1 MATVVIFGKVAE
13 VVNEGYPRMKV
24 WETYDFRGE
33 ARSRLWTVW
42 LDNGTNI
49 KKDDEVEVNGSLG
62 TKVGTYNKPGQ
73 DTKQVVEHS
82 LNNCQ
87 VTLTKAAE
95 PKTSIDEVINILEPA
110 PGLPTH
116 TPF

>member
-13 VVNEGYPRMKV
+13 VVNESYPRIKV

-33 ARSRLWTVW
+33 PRNRLWTIW

-49 KKDDEVEVNGSLG
+49 KKDDEVQVDGSLG

-73 DTKQVVEHS
+73 ETKQVVEHS
-82 LNNCQ
+82 INNCQ
-87 VTLTKAAE
+87 VTLIKAAE
-95 PKTSIDEVINILEPA
+95 PKTQIEEVINILEPITMS
-110 PGLPTH
+110 PTH
-116 TPF
+116 SPF